1 MAIFEKQKRRTFKEL
16 AKREIRKA
24 ILNGKLKPGDRII
37 EQEISDALGFSRF
50 PVREALNSLE
60 KAQLLTL
67 IPFKGTYVAEVNE
80 KDVEEIYVL
89 RANLEQFAVRLLI
102 ENNSAVKI
110 RALEVVIT
118 EMENLKENDNTT
130 LFLEDMRFHK
140 TICELCNNGKLLEFW
155 ELLAEQLLLLVATHE
170 HYYLK
175 PKKLAYAHNVI
186 VEAIRNNDV
195 DLAVKSIGDHIM
207 EALYKVRLAMTDR

>member
-16 AKREIRKA
+16 AEREIRKA
-24 ILNGKLKPGDRII
+24 ILNGELKPGDRII

-60 KAQLLTL
+60 KARLLTL
-67 IPFKGTYVAEVNE
+67 IPFKGTYVAEVKE
-80 KDVEEIYVL
+80 KDVEEIYVV

-118 EMENLKENDNTT
+118 EMENLNGHDNTT

-140 TICELCNNGKLLEFW
+140 TICELSNNGKLLELW
-155 ELLAEQLLLLVATHE
+155 ELLHEQLLLLVATHKN
-170 HYYLK
+170 YYSK

-195 DLAVKSIGDHIM
+195 DLAVESIGKHIM
-207 EALYKVRLAMTDR
+207 EALNKVRMAITDK